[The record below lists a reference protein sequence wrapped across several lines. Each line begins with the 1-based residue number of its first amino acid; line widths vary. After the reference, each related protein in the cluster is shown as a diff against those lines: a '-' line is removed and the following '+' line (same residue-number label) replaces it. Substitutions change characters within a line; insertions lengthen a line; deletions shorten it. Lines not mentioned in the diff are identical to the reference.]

1 MSDKEVQ
8 ASQESGLFAPGN
20 VERFG
25 WGLLLVFAGIVYYA
39 DALHTI
45 RDAWDYLAPYGGGF
59 LLVYWSLARLMGK
72 SLSYW
77 MLATGA
83 IVFIAWVLERWD
95 LRLEYWPLL
104 LIILGVAL
112 LIKAIT
118 NNRPD

>member
-1 MSDKEVQ
+1 MSDKEIDS
-8 ASQESGLFAPGN
+8 AQETGLFAPGN

-25 WGLLLVFAGIVYYA
+25 WGLVLVFAGIAYYA
-39 DALHTI
+39 DALHNI
-45 RDAWDYLAPYGGGF
+45 RDAWDYIAPYGGGF
-59 LLVYWSLARLMGK
+59 LLVYWSLARMMGK

-83 IVFIAWVLERWD
+83 IVFIAWVLDRWN
-95 LRLEYWPLL
+95 LKLEYWPLL